1 MSNKEN
7 IATIAAEE
15 TAVTN
20 YSKNIL
26 NHLED
31 FEKRQQEKLDKVVK
45 TFKSGLTC
53 LNQTTKQHSRW
64 TASRYSSEE
73 TPAK

>member
-15 TAVTN
+15 TAVTD

-53 LNQTTKQHSRW
+53 LNQTTKQHSR
-64 TASRYSSEE
+64 
-73 TPAK
+73 